1 MHFILFHFILLFIF
15 SSSLAQRWMSLSVCV
30 PFIFCSLL
38 DYGNAKHSLSFG
50 CPALK
55 MYERRS
61 PDKIKQ
67 CDVAHTFP
75 DFSSAVRIYQSST
88 FRFFCL
94 SLSLCVQVCLHSV
107 SIGPSITLSAS
118 SVLSFFPVLLAC
130 VCAHL
135 CFRCAHIFHFSS
147 CRVVL
152 IRMQVFISFLYR
164 FFNGIFLPSL
174 ASPNKIHNS
183 IFSIYILIFISIFS
197 GT

>member
-1 MHFILFHFILLFIF
+1 MWSFSFLLSHTLTHTYTPNSYTSFTNAIFFFFGPFWTRFDGQFESLFVFVMWVNLAYAFYFISFHSFIYFFIF
-15 SSSLAQRWMSLSVCV
+15 SRSKVDVSVCMCV

-94 SLSLCVQVCLHSV
+94 SLSLCVCK
-107 SIGPSITLSAS
+107 
-118 SVLSFFPVLLAC
+118 C
-130 VCAHL
+130 VC
-135 CFRCAHIFHFSS
+135 
-147 CRVVL
+147 
-152 IRMQVFISFLYR
+152 
-164 FFNGIFLPSL
+164 G
-174 ASPNKIHNS
+174 
-183 IFSIYILIFISIFS
+183 
-197 GT
+197 